1 MIRLNDIVD
10 QVLAY
15 HPEADVSLIEKAYV
29 YSAKAHAGQV
39 RLSGEPYLMHP
50 LEVAGILAK
59 MKLDVFSIASSL
71 LHDTLE
77 DTETNLDDLNR
88 LFGDEVSQIVDGVT
102 KIGRFEYGSYEERQA
117 ENMRKMILAMASQH
131 AHPRLSR
138 HGKTAAHCAGD
149 FGHLCATSWKARY

>member
-102 KIGRFEYGSYEERQA
+102 KIGRFEFGSYEERQA
-117 ENMRKMILAMASQH
+117 ENMRKMILAMASDI
-131 AHPRLSR
+131 RVIL
-138 HGKTAAHCAGD
+138 D
-149 FGHLCATSWKARY
+149 